1 MSKKTKEVTEPPY
14 DPQRTCTKCKRI
26 RKAKHFYK
34 RPNTSTGLHSWCID
48 CCKTAVSAATK
59 KRREDPNYRLAE
71 SLKKYGLTVDEYH
84 SILASQKGRCYVCL
98 KKPEDKRLVVDHNH
112 DTGEV
117 RGLLCHRCNS
127 ALGMLSDM
135 AWRVR
140 RLYHYLEVSDEQAIA
155 SEVTT
160 DIALLELFS
169 VLNDVFTT
177 EGAFEP
183 EYIHKSLGR
192 CYRQWKDTRS
202 ALDPEFDPKRYPK
215 KQRRRSAEPEAKAR
229 KIQFSS
235 TKRK

>member
-1 MSKKTKEVTEPPY
+1 MDEKTH
-14 DPQRTCTKCKRI
+14 DPSRTCTKCGRT

-34 RPNTSTGLHSWCID
+34 REGTKTGLHSWCIE
-48 CCKTAVSAATK
+48 CCKQAVAVATK
-59 KRREDPNYRLAE
+59 RRREDPDYRLSE
-71 SLKKYGLTVDEYH
+71 SLRKYGLTLEEYR
-84 SILASQKGRCYVCL
+84 SILASQRGRCYVCL
-98 KKPEDKRLVVDHNH
+98 RKPEGKRLVVDHNH

-117 RGLLCHRCNS
+117 RGLLCHKCNS

-140 RLYHYLEVSDEQAIA
+140 RLYHYLEVSDEKAIA
-155 SEVTT
+155 QENEIN
-160 DIALLELFS
+160 IALYELLA
-169 VLNDVFTT
+169 VCDDVFTT
-177 EGAFEP
+177 EGAFES
-183 EYIHKSLGR
+183 EYIQKSLGR

-215 KQRRRSAEPEAKAR
+215 KQRRRSTQPDTKAR